1 MTTAA
6 YNYVDPKTLDRI
18 KRLDVRARLVVE
30 GFITGQH
37 RSPYH
42 GFAVEFATH
51 REYAPGDDLRHIDWK
66 VWSKTDRLYIKEYE
80 EETNLKCTILL
91 DASKSMRYGG
101 ASQKSGPHPG
111 PLPKGEGGWS
121 KFDYAATAAA
131 SLAYLLQQQQ
141 DAVGLV
147 TFTTKVQKNLPASS
161 HPNHLKL
168 MLHELEQTQ
177 VDDKTDVSTV
187 FPELA
192 RQIRRR
198 GMIVLFSDL
207 FLPIPM
213 LAESI
218 KQFRLR
224 KHEVVVFHVMHDDE
238 LTFPF
243 EDNTLFRGLEENVQ
257 LHTEPR
263 ALRRSYLEAIDRFLA
278 GVRKTCAS
286 AGVDY
291 VLMNTKEPLDA
302 VLGSYLTFRQKIRR
316 TARQH

>member
-1 MTTAA
+1 MSTATPHS
-6 YNYVDPKTLDRI
+6 YLDSKTLDRI

-51 REYAPGDDLRHIDWK
+51 REYAPGDDIRHIDWK

-91 DASKSMRYGG
+91 DCSKSMRYGG
-101 ASQKSGPHPG
+101 NTDST
-111 PLPKGEGGWS
+111 GWS
-121 KFDYAATAAA
+121 KFDYAATGAA

-147 TFTTKVQKNLPASS
+147 TFNTKIQKNLPASS

-168 MLHELEQTQ
+168 MLHELQETQ
-177 VDDKTDVSTV
+177 ADDKTDVAHV

-192 RQIRRR
+192 RQTRRR

-207 FLPIPM
+207 FLDIPT
-213 LAESI
+213 LAESL

-224 KHEVVVFHVMHDDE
+224 RHEVIVFHVMHDDE

-243 EDNTLFRGLEENVQ
+243 QENTLFRGLESPVQ

-263 ALRRSYLEAIDRFLA
+263 ALKRAYLEAVEKFQDD
-278 GVRKTCAS
+278 VRKTCATT
-286 AGVDY
+286 GVDY

-302 VLGSYLTFRQKIRR
+302 VLGSYLTFRHKVRR
-316 TARQH
+316 SARHA

>member
-1 MTTAA
+1 MTVSS
-6 YNYVDPKTLDRI
+6 YLDSKTLDRI

-51 REYAPGDDLRHIDWK
+51 REYAPGDDIRHIDWK
-66 VWSKTDRLYIKEYE
+66 VWSKTDRFYIKEYE

-101 ASQKSGPHPG
+101 TPHPG
-111 PLPKGEGGWS
+111 PLHGGEGSWS
-121 KFDYAATAAA
+121 KFDYAATGAA

-147 TFTTKVQKNLPASS
+147 TFSTKVQKNLPASS

-168 MLHELEQTQ
+168 MLHELENTA
-177 VDDKTDVSTV
+177 VDDQTDVAQV

-207 FLPIPM
+207 FLDIPT
-213 LAESI
+213 LAEAL

-224 KHEVVVFHVMHDDE
+224 KHEVIVFHVMHDDE

-243 EDNTLFRGLEENVQ
+243 QDNTLFRGLESPVQ

-263 ALRRSYLEAIDRFLA
+263 ALRRAYLEAVEKFLEQ
-278 GVRKTCAS
+278 VRKTCA
-286 AGVDY
+286 ATGVDY

-302 VLGSYLTFRQKIRR
+302 VLGSYLTFRHKVRR
-316 TARQH
+316 SARHA

>member
-1 MTTAA
+1 MATTA
-6 YNYVDPKTLDRI
+6 YNYLDPKTLDRI

-101 ASQKSGPHPG
+101 SPHPQD
-111 PLPKGEGGWS
+111 EGGWS

-147 TFTTKVQKNLPASS
+147 TFTTKIQKNLPASS

-177 VDDKTDVSTV
+177 VHEKTDVSTV

-198 GMIVLFSDL
+198 GLIVLFSDL
-207 FLPIPM
+207 FLPIPT
-213 LAESI
+213 LAESL

-224 KHEVVVFHVMHDDE
+224 KHEVVVFHVMHHDE

-243 EDNTLFRGLEENVQ
+243 DDNTLFRGLEENVQ

-263 ALRRSYLEAIDRFLA
+263 ALRRSYLEAVDRFQA
-278 GVRKTCAS
+278 DVRKTCAS

-291 VLMNTKEPLDA
+291 VLMDTNDPLDA

-316 TARQH
+316 NARQL

>member
-1 MTTAA
+1 MTATA
-6 YNYVDPKTLDRI
+6 YNYLDPKTLDRI

-101 ASQKSGPHPG
+101 ASQNSS
-111 PLPKGEGGWS
+111 PLPKGEGAWS

-168 MLHELEQTQ
+168 MLHELEQTS

-207 FLPIPM
+207 FLPIPT

-263 ALRRSYLEAIDRFLA
+263 ALRRSYLEAIETFLA

-316 TARQH
+316 SARQH